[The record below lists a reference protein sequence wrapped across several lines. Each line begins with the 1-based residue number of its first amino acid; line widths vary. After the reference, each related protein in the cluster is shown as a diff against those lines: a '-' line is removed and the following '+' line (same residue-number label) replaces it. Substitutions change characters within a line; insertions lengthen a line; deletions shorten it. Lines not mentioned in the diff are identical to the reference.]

1 MALPEP
7 LDPVFVG
14 GPLPTALN
22 EERDAINS
30 LIGEVDARI
39 EYPSGA
45 MTGDLLRFN
54 GVKWVTTETRFL
66 EGNGRPD
73 GSVAAPVGSRY
84 IDKVAQQGAVEWIK
98 RGGADT
104 NTGWIC
110 LGGDTGSR
118 NVASLVNKRT
128 TAEVFVAVLRRIG
141 VVVELY
147 LDLSMPNNEDSPWDV
162 LQVPSG
168 FRPNGNRYGMLQDNR
183 EGAALSTAVMADG
196 TVNLYGIVK
205 TKRDRWNATW
215 TTDDAWPSSL
225 PGSVSTGG

>member
-1 MALPEP
+1 MALPEH

-14 GPLPTALN
+14 GPLPAALN
-22 EERDAINS
+22 EERDAINT
-30 LIGEVDARI
+30 LTGEVENRI
-39 EYPSGA
+39 ELPAGA
-45 MTGDLLRFN
+45 MTGDLLRWN
-54 GVKWVTTETRFL
+54 GVKWVTTDTRFL

-73 GSVAAPVGSRY
+73 GVVAAPVGSRY
-84 IDKVAQQGAVEWIK
+84 IDKVAQQGAVEWVK

-110 LGGDTGSR
+110 LAGDTGSR

-128 TAEVFVAVLRRIG
+128 TAEVFTATLRRIG

-162 LQVPSG
+162 LQLPSG
-168 FRPNGNRYGMLQDNR
+168 FRPNGTRYGLLQDNK
-183 EGAALSTAVMADG
+183 EGAATSTAVFVDG
-196 TVNLYGIVK
+196 TVNLYSIVK
-205 TKRDRWNATW
+205 TKRDRWNATFS
-215 TTDDAWPSSL
+215 TDDPWPLSL